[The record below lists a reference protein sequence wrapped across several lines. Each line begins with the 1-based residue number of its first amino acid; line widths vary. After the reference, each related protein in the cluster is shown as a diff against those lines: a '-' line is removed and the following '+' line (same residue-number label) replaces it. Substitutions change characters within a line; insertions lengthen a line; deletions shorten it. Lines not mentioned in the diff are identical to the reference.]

1 MYPTVLLLHSW
12 LRWAVILLGLVATL
26 RAISG
31 AMSGRTWLAAD
42 ARISR
47 IFVGLLDLQLL
58 VGLVLYFALSPIT
71 KAALSDFGGAM
82 SQPTMRFWSVEHVF
96 GMVVGIALAHVGV
109 ARARRT
115 PDGALKH
122 RRIATFF
129 VLALIAILASV
140 PWPGTPNARPF
151 IRW

>member
-1 MYPTVLLLHSW
+1 MYPNVLLLHSW
-12 LRWAVILLGLVATL
+12 IRWAVILLGLVATL

-31 AMSGRTWLAAD
+31 AMSGRSWLPAD
-42 ARISR
+42 ARLSR
-47 IFVGLLDLQLL
+47 IFVGVLDLQML

-82 SQPTMRFWSVEHVF
+82 GERTMRFWAVEHVF
-96 GMVVGIALAHVGV
+96 GMLAGVALAHVGV
-109 ARARRT
+109 ARASRT
-115 PDGALKH
+115 QDGALKH

-140 PWPGTPNARPF
+140 PWPGSPHGRPL